1 MTIESREDK
10 SILPGREASAAVDRQ
25 TGGYPAPSRNRAA
38 RQQPPLHFI
47 LLVLVFALG
56 LLAHQP
62 EAQAVSSSTPDFVAI
77 KERAEHGHADAQL
90 ALGTMYY
97 EGQGVARDLRQALK
111 WFRRAADQENQFAQY
126 NLGLMYDS
134 GQGVAQ
140 DSKETVFW
148 YTKAALHGN
157 SAAQQ
162 NLGVMYANGQGV
174 PQNHLYA
181 YVWSS
186 LAAEQGQASAAK
198 NRANAA
204 RYLSHEELIQA
215 RELQAKV
222 ENRIDP
228 SSVRPHR
235 QVGEAPS
242 PPATPKDSP
251 APKAKGRQVKGSGT
265 GFIITTNGYLL
276 TCHHV
281 IAGARA
287 IAVKIGP
294 SQYPA
299 RLIKDDKGAD
309 LALLK
314 IDGTFPALAFAGKGS
329 AKLGQEVFTIGYPDP
344 LLQGVSAKFT
354 KGEISSL
361 AGIRDDP
368 RLYQISVPV
377 QPGNSGGPLLDM
389 SGNVTGVIV
398 AMLDAKTAFALS
410 GSLPQNVNYAIK
422 GSHARALA
430 ATLPEVADKL
440 PLPTKEQ
447 GFDQMVEG
455 VNESTVMV
463 LTYE

>member
-1 MTIESREDK
+1 MQ
-10 SILPGREASAAVDRQ
+10 SALERRQ
-25 TGGYPAPSRNRAA
+25 TSALR
-38 RQQPPLHFI
+38 I
-47 LLVLVFALG
+47 LAMLLLLG
-56 LLAHQP
+56 LALLLLAP
-62 EAQAVSSSTPDFVAI
+62 RVMADVASPQDI
-77 KERAEHGHADAQL
+77 APIRARAEHGDADAQL
-90 ALGTMYY
+90 ALGGMYFD
-97 EGQGVARDLRQALK
+97 GQGVARDLRQALK
-111 WFRRAADQENQFAQY
+111 WYLKAAKQDNPFAQY
-126 NLGLMYDS
+126 NLGLMYDN
-134 GQGVAQ
+134 GLGVPQ
-140 DSKETVFW
+140 NSKEAVYW
-148 YTKAALHGN
+148 YTKAALHNN

-162 NLGVMYANGQGV
+162 NLGVLYANGQGV
-174 PQNHLYA
+174 PRNHLFA
-181 YVWSS
+181 YVWST
-186 LAAEQGQASAAK
+186 LAAEQGQTTAVR
-198 NRANAA
+198 NRNHAA
-204 RYLSHEELIQA
+204 RYLTPEELIQA
-215 RELQAKV
+215 RELLAKLR
-222 ENRIDP
+222 NRIDHP
-228 SSVRPHR
+228 QEASRRQADSAPTPRRPAPIA
-235 QVGEAPS
+235 GES
-242 PPATPKDSP
+242 EPPA
-251 APKAKGRQVKGSGT
+251 AKAQGRRAKGSGS
-265 GFIITTNGYLL
+265 GFIITTDGYLM

-281 IAGARA
+281 IDGGRT
-287 IAVKIGP
+287 ITVIINRKE
-294 SQYPA
+294 YPA
-299 RLIKDDKGAD
+299 RVIQDDKAND

-314 IDGTFPALAFAGKGS
+314 IEGTFQALAFSGGRS

-344 LLQGVSAKFT
+344 MLQGISAKFT